1 MGKMTWVFFFTQYW
15 ITLTFK
21 FPLRCQFHWH
31 NPFHHHPFILSVGP
45 MVISPLSLLTLI
57 ICLCLFL
64 ISLVNV
70 YQFLK
75 KILFTFRVRRRKRQR
90 HSNHNELY
98 HFLNIYFFICLFVSF
113 LGKGEGKRERE
124 GEKHLCVVASYT
136 PHTWGPGLQPR
147 HVPWLGIKPMTLWFT
162 GQHSVHWAI
171 PARARLG
178 TYYELNNSLLI

>member
-1 MGKMTWVFFFTQYW
+1 MGPKFFSNTFFWMGKMTWVFFFTQYW

-31 NPFHHHPFILSVGP
+31 NPFHHNPFILSVGP

-90 HSNHNELY
+90 QRETSMCG
-98 HFLNIYFFICLFVSF
+98 CLSCAPYW
-113 LGKGEGKRERE
+113 E
-124 GEKHLCVVASYT
+124 
-136 PHTWGPGLQPR
+136 PGPQPR
-147 HVPWLGIKPMTLWFT
+147 HVLWLGIEPVTFWFA
-162 GQHSVHWAI
+162 GRHSIHWAT
-171 PARARLG
+171 PARAEV
-178 TYYELNNSLLI
+178 YQFY